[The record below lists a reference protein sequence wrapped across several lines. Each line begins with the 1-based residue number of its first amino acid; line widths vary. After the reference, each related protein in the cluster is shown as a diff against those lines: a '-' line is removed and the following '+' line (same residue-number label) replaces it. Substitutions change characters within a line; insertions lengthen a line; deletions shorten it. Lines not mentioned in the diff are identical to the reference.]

1 MMFIRTTP
9 RYGWEQPIRRVTS
22 SNTWNSLTAE
32 RSQKPPR
39 SKPSSKVRCN
49 VEVGAFGMPKRTLH
63 FQVDE
68 DVLLRLNQVAEDLL
82 MNRSELLRRG
92 VLALISAHEQAVADR
107 EFVTAYQRAPQD
119 AAFIQALQR
128 AALDAIP
135 DW

>member
-1 MMFIRTTP
+1 
-9 RYGWEQPIRRVTS
+9 
-22 SNTWNSLTAE
+22 
-32 RSQKPPR
+32 
-39 SKPSSKVRCN
+39 
-49 VEVGAFGMPKRTLH
+49 MPKRTLH

-68 DVLLRLNQVAEDLL
+68 DVLLRLNQVAEDLS

-119 AAFIQALQR
+119 TAFIQALQR